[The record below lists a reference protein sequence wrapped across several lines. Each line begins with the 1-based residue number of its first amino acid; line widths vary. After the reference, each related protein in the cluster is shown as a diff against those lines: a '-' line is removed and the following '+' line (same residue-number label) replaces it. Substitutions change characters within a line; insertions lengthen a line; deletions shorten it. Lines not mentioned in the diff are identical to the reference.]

1 MGDDQDLPIALRRTP
16 RTRVGAAAGL
26 SGASRLSATNTA
38 SEVNARTP
46 KRQSKK
52 RVRFSDPG
60 PNVEHHDAS
69 SATGLTPMVQRTSLN
84 VAPSPKRRR
93 YSAPFSRSQQGGEDG
108 LYGNGSSNEIRFF
121 SLRQVL
127 DDRVK
132 RRIRRNGLSEEMNI
146 ISQEK
151 RQRVQKQKV
160 ELQRLQHELEEKD
173 REIDRLQNTTMAQD
187 TDRVLELEQE
197 IQLLREE
204 LSSRTSSNG
213 DQTRNY
219 DWTLAARDPFSDS
232 YMDADDDHHD
242 NHDRHDN
249 HVDEAFGDATMADLI
264 CSTPSRNRASASFP
278 TPPCTSPTIPST
290 PCSLRR
296 SAPVTPQSHIGIQ
309 TVLPDP
315 DKEALEAELGSLR
328 LELAKLTKVLESHEA
343 FKARISDKLNA
354 AEIPTEPSKDV
365 ETHLDAVLQS
375 LSDKTATLLDLNSS
389 LSSLGF
395 AGNNAGEIMASL
407 AGAFRSAR
415 LELEYLTPG
424 EITLPL
430 SSRGAEVLDLVL
442 VQLRSLARQ
451 VRENEEAIDEYHELE
466 LSLREQLNARVDAMD
481 SMRERSR
488 VELAGKDER
497 IADLEVGMEHL
508 KSAADGYRRDVA
520 ELESLVQSMEEGKV
534 TEKRLTAEVA
544 GAQAELAD
552 SKATIVK
559 LEAKLASV
567 HEQAENF
574 RLQLAELQRRKAA
587 EVKALNKY
595 HGMAL
600 AVRDTRVA
608 DLRRALDEV
617 NSSLHEAN
625 TTIQQLRVENIGLNQ
640 CLEEERNRAMQAV
653 DTMKA
658 DLERMV
664 KMSSEFLST
673 PLRSTTSSLGKTLRS
688 STKSV
693 AERAA
698 VSEYATTPDSGP
710 LGSEACFPGELA
722 KINRGTKR
730 RKHDSGLGL
739 LDEDEAGSVEQL

>member
-16 RTRVGAAAGL
+16 RVKVGAAGL
-26 SGASRLSATNTA
+26 SSSSRLSATNTV

-60 PNVEHHDAS
+60 PNIEHPDAP
-69 SATGLTPMVQRTSLN
+69 SATGLTPMVRRTSLG

-93 YSAPFSRSQQGGEDG
+93 HSAPLSRLQSGGEDEPYSNDSG
-108 LYGNGSSNEIRFF
+108 NEIRFF

-132 RRIRRNGLSEEMNI
+132 RRIRRNGLSEEMHI

-151 RQRVQKQKV
+151 RKRVQKQEA
-160 ELQRLQHELEEKD
+160 ELQRLQHQLEEKD
-173 REIDRLQNTTMAQD
+173 QEIDRLQNTTVAQD
-187 TDRVLELEQE
+187 TDRILELEQE
-197 IQLLREE
+197 VQSLREE

-232 YMDADDDHHD
+232 YMDHDDDRDDEND
-242 NHDRHDN
+242 ND
-249 HVDEAFGDATMADLI
+249 DEAFGDTTMADLI
-264 CSTPSRNRASASFP
+264 CSTPSKNRASASFP
-278 TPPCTSPTIPST
+278 TPPCTSPTNPAT

-296 SAPVTPQSHIGIQ
+296 STPVTPRSHIGIQ

-315 DKEALEAELGSLR
+315 EKAALEVELESLR
-328 LELAKLTKVLESHEA
+328 LELTKLAKVLESHEA
-343 FKARISDKLNA
+343 LKTRIANKLNA
-354 AEIPTEPSKDV
+354 TDACTEPSKDI

-375 LSDKTATLLDLNSS
+375 LSNRTAALLSLNSS

-395 AGNNAGEIMASL
+395 AGNDAGEIVTSL
-407 AGAFRSAR
+407 TGAFRSAR

-442 VQLRSLARQ
+442 VQLRNLARQ
-451 VRENEEAIDEYHELE
+451 VRENEDAIDEYHELE
-466 LSLREQLNARVDAMD
+466 VSLRQQLNARVDAMD

-488 VELAGKDER
+488 VDLAGKDER
-497 IADLEVGMEHL
+497 ISDLEVSLERL
-508 KSAADGYRRDVA
+508 KGAADGYRRDVA
-520 ELESLVQSMEEGKV
+520 ELESLVQSMEEESKA

-567 HEQAENF
+567 REQAENF
-574 RLQLAELQRRKAA
+574 RLQLAEVQRRKAA
-587 EVKALNKY
+587 EIKALNKY
-595 HGMAL
+595 HGMTL
-600 AVRDTRVA
+600 AVRDERVT
-608 DLRRALDEV
+608 DLRRAVDEV
-617 NSSLHEAN
+617 NSSLHEAH
-625 TTIQQLRVENIGLNQ
+625 TTIQQLRVENLGLNQ
-640 CLEEERNRAMQAV
+640 CLDEERNRAVQAV

-658 DLERMV
+658 ELERIV
-664 KMSSEFLST
+664 RMSSEFLAM
-673 PLRSTTSSLGKTLRS
+673 PLRS
-688 STKSV
+688 STSSSAKSWRSPAKSV
-693 AERAA
+693 AGRAA
-698 VSEYATTPDSGP
+698 GGEDTATPDDGPPRSG
-710 LGSEACFPGELA
+710 ACFSGELA
-722 KINRGTKR
+722 KISRGTKR

-739 LDEDEAGSVEQL
+739 LDEDEADSVGLA